1 MDQPAVDRNGAPGK
15 MPGLSPRL
23 ISRAGYA
30 FMIALLVVSALEAYR
45 IQGTLSRVTLETYRQ
60 SVKQDR
66 LLSQLRLDVWR
77 GSVYARDFFLN
88 PDARRAA
95 AFKAQLE
102 ELRRESL
109 SGTDQL
115 ATLAIPE
122 QSRVE
127 VRSKLQEFWN
137 TLDEAADSM
146 VGVAGPDAH
155 EFAQKEIVPRR
166 SQASAALRQLSQ
178 TSQEVVENSAVEL
191 ARSRQAAGQRI
202 LLMLGL
208 SLVSGTLVA
217 FFSIRRNENLERE
230 LRRRHEQTEDAKRE
244 LEQLSVR
251 LIEVQEEE
259 RGRLSRELH
268 DEIGQVL
275 TALRIEVSRSLSLVG
290 PLSPEAG
297 QQLGRA
303 KELAERAVRTIRNI
317 SLLLRPAAL
326 DDLGLI
332 PALHWQ
338 VEDFSRRSGIQCD
351 FTQEDVEDLLPGEIK
366 TCAYRIV
373 QETLHNCEK
382 YSGASRIRLL
392 IRQTVDCLLIEAED
406 NGIGLE
412 LAPNGMPLRRH
423 GSGILGMRER
433 TAIVGGSL
441 TLTSAPGKG
450 LQLVARIPLSDL
462 DSRRPDAAAGTEVKG

>member
-1 MDQPAVDRNGAPGK
+1 MNHPAAGRESVPGK
-15 MPGLSPRL
+15 ISGLSPRL

-45 IQGTLSRVTLETYRQ
+45 VQGILSRQTLEIYRQ
-60 SVKQDR
+60 GVKQDR

-88 PDARRAA
+88 PDASQAA
-95 AFKAQLE
+95 AFKSQLDS
-102 ELRRESL
+102 LRRDSM

-115 ATLAIPE
+115 GMLSIPE

-127 VRSKLQEFWN
+127 ARNRLLEFWN
-137 TLDEAADSM
+137 TLDEAANSM
-146 VGVAGPDAH
+146 IGVTGADAH
-155 EFAQKEIVPRR
+155 KFAQREIVPRR
-166 SQASAALRQLSQ
+166 SQASAVLRQLSQ
-178 TSQEVVENSAVEL
+178 TSQEVVERSAVEL

-208 SLVSGTLVA
+208 SLLSGTLVA

-230 LRRRHEQTEDAKRE
+230 LRRRHEQTAEAKRE

-303 KELAERAVRTIRNI
+303 RDLAERAVRTVRNI

-351 FTQEDVEDLLPGEIK
+351 FTQEDVEDLLPDEIK

-382 YSGASRIRLL
+382 HSGASCIRVL
-392 IRQTVDCLLIEAED
+392 IRQTADCLQIEAED
-406 NGIGLE
+406 NGVGLE
-412 LAPNGMPLRRH
+412 LAPNGMPVRRH

-433 TAIVGGSL
+433 TVIAGGSL
-441 TLTSAPGKG
+441 TLSSAPGKG
-450 LQLVARIPLSDL
+450 LRLVARIPLHDA
-462 DSRRPDAAAGTEVKG
+462 DSRGPDAAVGTEVKG